1 MKLFKILTVL
11 AIYLFSLSLISSN
24 VKQFKD
30 DDSVKEIF
38 AGRHDKKPTKTK
50 YNLSGLPVGRKWL
63 TSKEWKGK
71 HIRNNDVVTRSRF
84 KSWKQIHIQ
93 TFVKFFGAEIQKEVN
108 DNFPD
113 LCASVIIAQAI
124 IESNFG
130 LSRIAVEGNNL
141 FGHKYRGKTSG
152 YLIAHDDSPTDKFE
166 SGFKSQWFSIR
177 AHSHLMNDKYK
188 KRIVGKYNRENWLI
202 ALCGA
207 MTPKASRKYHESGHF
222 LYATSCMTPV
232 CYSEKLRRI
241 INQYNLTRFDKK

>member
-1 MKLFKILTVL
+1 
-11 AIYLFSLSLISSN
+11 
-24 VKQFKD
+24 VKNFND
-30 DDSVKEIF
+30 DESIKEVF
-38 AGRHDKKPTKTK
+38 AGRHDTEPKKTK

-63 TSKEWKGK
+63 TSREWKGR
-71 HIRNNDVVTRSRF
+71 HIRKNDVVTRSRF
-84 KSWKQIHIQ
+84 KHWKQIHIE

-130 LSRIAVEGNNL
+130 LSRIAVEGNAL
-141 FGHKYRGKTSG
+141 FGHKHKSKSGK
-152 YLIAHDDSPTDKFE
+152 YIVAHDDSPTDRF
-166 SGFKSQWFSIR
+166 SVYPSQWFSIR

-188 KRIVGKYNRENWLI
+188 KRIVGEYNQKNWLI
-202 ALCGA
+202 ALCGG
-207 MTPKASRKYHESGHF
+207 MTAKQSKKYHQSGNY

-241 INQYNLTRFDKK
+241 INQYDLTRFDKK

>member
-11 AIYLFSLSLISSN
+11 SIYLFSLSIISSN

-30 DDSVKEIF
+30 DDSIKEIF

-84 KSWKQIHIQ
+84 KSWKQIHIE

-130 LSRIAVEGNNL
+130 LSRIAVEGNAI
-141 FGHKYRGKTSG
+141 FGHKHKSKKGKF
-152 YLIAHDDSPTDKFE
+152 IVAHDDSPTDRF
-166 SGFKSQWFSIR
+166 SVYPSQWFSIR

-188 KRIVGKYNRENWLI
+188 KRIVGEYSRENWLI

-207 MTPKASRKYHESGHF
+207 MTPKASRKYHESGNF

-241 INQYNLTRFDKK
+241 INQYDLERFDKK

>member
-11 AIYLFSLSLISSN
+11 SIYLFSLSIISSN

-30 DDSVKEIF
+30 DDSIKEIF

-84 KSWKQIHIQ
+84 KSWKQIHIE

-130 LSRIAVEGNNL
+130 LSRLAVEGNAI
-141 FGHKYRGKTSG
+141 FGHKHKSKKGKF
-152 YLIAHDDSPTDKFE
+152 IVAHDDSPTDRF
-166 SGFKSQWFSIR
+166 SVYPSQWFSIR

-188 KRIVGKYNRENWLI
+188 KRIVGEYSRENWLI

-207 MTPKASRKYHESGHF
+207 MTPKASRKYHESGNF

-241 INQYNLTRFDKK
+241 INQYDLTRFDKK

>member
-11 AIYLFSLSLISSN
+11 SIYLFSLSIISSN

-30 DDSVKEIF
+30 DDSIKEIF

-63 TSKEWKGK
+63 TAREWKGR

-84 KSWKQIHIQ
+84 KSWKQIHIE
-93 TFVKFFGAEIQKEVN
+93 TFVRFFGQEIQKEVN

-130 LSRIAVEGNNL
+130 LSRLAVEGNAI
-141 FGHKYRGKTSG
+141 FGHKHKSKKGKF
-152 YLIAHDDSPTDKFE
+152 IVAHDDSPTDRF
-166 SGFKSQWFSIR
+166 SVYPSQWFSIR

-188 KRIVGKYNRENWLI
+188 KRIVGNYNQKNWLI

-241 INQYNLTRFDKK
+241 INQYDLTRFDKK

>member
-11 AIYLFSLSLISSN
+11 SIYLFSLSLISSN

-30 DDSVKEIF
+30 DETIKEIF
-38 AGRHDKKPTKTK
+38 AGRHDTEPKRTK

-63 TSKEWKGK
+63 TSREWKGR
-71 HIRNNDVVTRSRF
+71 HIRKNDVVTRSRF
-84 KSWKQIHIQ
+84 KHWKQIHIE

-130 LSRIAVEGNNL
+130 LSRIAVEGNAL
-141 FGHKYRGKTSG
+141 FGHKHKKKSGK
-152 YLIAHDDSPTDKFE
+152 YIVAHDDSPTDRF
-166 SGFKSQWFSIR
+166 SVYPSQWFSIR

-188 KRIVGKYNRENWLI
+188 KRIVGDYSRENWLI
-202 ALCGA
+202 ALCGG
-207 MTPKASRKYHESGHF
+207 MTAKASRKYHQSGHY

-241 INQYNLTRFDKK
+241 IKQYDLTRFDKK

>member
-11 AIYLFSLSLISSN
+11 SIYLFSLSLISSN

-30 DDSVKEIF
+30 DDSIKEVF

-63 TSKEWKGK
+63 TSREWKGK

-84 KSWKQIHIQ
+84 KSWKQIHIE
-93 TFVKFFGAEIQKEVN
+93 TFVRFFGQEIQKEVN
-108 DNFPD
+108 ENFPD

-130 LSRIAVEGNNL
+130 LSRLAVEGNAI
-141 FGHKYRGKTSG
+141 FGHKHKSKTGK
-152 YLIAHDDSPTDKFE
+152 YIVAHDDSPTDRF
-166 SGFKSQWFSIR
+166 SVYPSQWFSIR

-188 KRIVGKYNRENWLI
+188 KRIVGEYNQKNWLI

-241 INQYNLTRFDKK
+241 INQYDLTRFDKK

>member
-1 MKLFKILTVL
+1 
-11 AIYLFSLSLISSN
+11 

-30 DDSVKEIF
+30 DDSIKEIF

-63 TSKEWKGK
+63 TSREWKGR
-71 HIRNNDVVTRSRF
+71 HIKSNNVVTRSRF
-84 KSWKQIHIQ
+84 KSWKQIHIE
-93 TFVKFFGAEIQKEVN
+93 TFVRFFGQEIQKEVN

-130 LSRIAVEGNNL
+130 LSRLAVEGNAI
-141 FGHKYRGKTSG
+141 FGHKHKSKKGK
-152 YLIAHDDSPTDKFE
+152 YIVAHDDSPTDRF
-166 SGFKSQWFSIR
+166 SVYPSQWFSIR

-188 KRIVGKYNRENWLI
+188 KRIVGKYSRENWLI

-222 LYATSCMTPV
+222 LYATSCMTNV

-241 INQYNLTRFDKK
+241 INQYDLTRFDKK